1 MRSGEAIFVTDELNR
16 QNMIMPLSTLVSA
29 IETHLDAC
37 IKAGLPAG
45 APSSMA
51 HDQCRPVGWSVPH
64 GIYIARDKSRQV
76 GRFWIP
82 VTEEESAQARNLIR
96 AFRQNH
102 CRVQVQPHLEALES
116 MLAKWPGETAAL
128 WHGEASGAV
137 APNLAAT
144 LLPEFFS
151 PESALVDKDGLVDYG
166 ELLARTRQV
175 EPGVF
180 HEPKQDLLLFAHPYF
195 RRSLSRANSLNAY
208 VLRSFD
214 AAAAASNVKARLRLD
229 PDLIGVPDSVSHVIE
244 LEYWGGPKFDEDLA
258 KIPSGV
264 TEHKNDDPERIYSQ
278 IDKTQVWWKPPE
290 DRRDAKGR
298 AFQVR
303 TFEVEE
309 LIDAPSPGLAA
320 DAFGCRYAH
329 AEFHMAEGCI
339 SHFDGAIRAYDS
351 EAYLE
356 RIGFRIDRAG
366 KHAAYTKLFRLDG
379 AIPTADWKRVL
390 SDFFRGNRLI
400 PEYLGAEMEGDF
412 VPPPSEDERG
422 PARLPDLSA
431 YIGLTLSDLPP
442 PSTIRIVAD
451 QQMRRD
457 EATLPYAEIG
467 PGSLGELMTSWA
479 DREKIGLLTAELP
492 NANLARIALPG
503 SPPNRKDWVEVCG
516 ALAEALDREAEIGTL
531 EHVSLAI
538 VWQSNGVSTTL
549 SLAGRVPLV
558 GALLHEALSIIRPDE
573 PASEWAEPFRDA
585 LLRVAPE
592 LDALVA
598 WPSDA
603 VINGK
608 ITLDRPPT
616 IPFRM
621 RIPESEEAWFT
632 ALVPEQPDK
641 NEGNAPPDAGS

>member
-1 MRSGEAIFVTDELNR
+1 
-16 QNMIMPLSTLVSA
+16 
-29 IETHLDAC
+29 
-37 IKAGLPAG
+37 
-45 APSSMA
+45 
-51 HDQCRPVGWSVPH
+51 
-64 GIYIARDKSRQV
+64 
-76 GRFWIP
+76 
-82 VTEEESAQARNLIR
+82 
-96 AFRQNH
+96 
-102 CRVQVQPHLEALES
+102 
-116 MLAKWPGETAAL
+116 
-128 WHGEASGAV
+128 
-137 APNLAAT
+137 
-144 LLPEFFS
+144 
-151 PESALVDKDGLVDYG
+151 VDKDGLVDYSA
-166 ELLARTRQV
+166 LLARTRQV

-180 HEPKQDLLLFAHPYF
+180 HEPRQDLLLFAHPYF

-214 AAAAASNVKARLRLD
+214 AAAATSKAQARLRLD

-244 LEYWGGPKFDEDLA
+244 LEYWGGPKFDEDLG

-290 DRRDAKGR
+290 DRRDAEGG

-303 TFEVEE
+303 TLEVEE

-320 DAFGCRYAH
+320 DAFDCRYAH

-379 AIPTADWKRVL
+379 AIPTADWKRVF

-400 PEYLGAEMEGDF
+400 PEYLGAEMEGNF
-412 VPPPSEDERG
+412 VPPPSDDERG

-431 YIGLTLSDLPP
+431 YIGLTLADLPP
-442 PSTIRIVAD
+442 PSTIRVVAD

-457 EATLPYAEIG
+457 EAALPYAEIG

-479 DREKIGLLTAELP
+479 DREKTGLLTAELP
-492 NANLARIALPG
+492 SANLARIALPG

-516 ALAEALDREAEIGTL
+516 ALAEALDREAESGTL

-538 VWQSNGVSTTL
+538 VWQANGLSTTL
-549 SLAGRVPLV
+549 SLPGRAPLV
-558 GALLHEALSIIRPDE
+558 AALLHEALSIVHPDE

-598 WPSDA
+598 WPSEV

-621 RIPESEEAWFT
+621 RIPESEEAWLA

-641 NEGNAPPDAGS
+641 KEGNAPPDDGS